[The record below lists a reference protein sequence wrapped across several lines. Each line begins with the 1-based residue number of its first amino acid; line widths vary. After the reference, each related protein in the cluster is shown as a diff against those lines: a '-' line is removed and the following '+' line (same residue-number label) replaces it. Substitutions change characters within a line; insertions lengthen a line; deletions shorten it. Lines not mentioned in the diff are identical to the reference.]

1 MKKYDF
7 IFGIGR
13 DCACPLALR
22 KAGLQLMS
30 LPWDTFPMN
39 PDSDGSDILPR
50 LDLMGPG
57 DSVAYPYDYLHN
69 TPLHAAGPDTKEKE
83 KYDRRLGQFKKRM
96 AGSNNCVLAVYMD
109 TPRSAQTDIDVCKEA
124 QRKLQAFYPHVK
136 VDFLLFSFAPDRPYS
151 QRIVEDLGNGF
162 TRVAFDF
169 KDKTSDPKNFSV
181 DLGQCAAVM
190 RSLAAVRPY
199 TTSAGNRRRTLGEKM
214 RDVGAANVWQYFL
227 YRRRRDFSRLREL
240 LVPRLLL
247 ARLRR
252 RKCDHVLSIGMNCEP
267 AFRFSLSWGF
277 VESTPFSWASCTDP
291 LRLAEVLREPGLIG
305 DQGFSFRDESLMWR
319 CEKTGLSFHG
329 KLAVDAAGATVSP
342 EALAADKD
350 DLVRRLAYLNEK
362 LTRILSDDSS
372 KAIIFRVDTAVALAE
387 DANAKIDAVQRA
399 LEARGARNYTLVV
412 ITEQTA
418 HGRIAP
424 APNRVVRTVKA
435 FNPRSAVA
443 NSKMGDSIGW
453 RAIYEEF
460 APKKILSKKYAF
472 KFEKT

>member
-1 MKKYDF
+1 
-7 IFGIGR
+7 
-13 DCACPLALR
+13 
-22 KAGLQLMS
+22 
-30 LPWDTFPMN
+30 
-39 PDSDGSDILPR
+39 
-50 LDLMGPG
+50 
-57 DSVAYPYDYLHN
+57 
-69 TPLHAAGPDTKEKE
+69 
-83 KYDRRLGQFKKRM
+83 
-96 AGSNNCVLAVYMD
+96 
-109 TPRSAQTDIDVCKEA
+109 
-124 QRKLQAFYPHVK
+124 
-136 VDFLLFSFAPDRPYS
+136 
-151 QRIVEDLGNGF
+151 
-162 TRVAFDF
+162 
-169 KDKTSDPKNFSV
+169 
-181 DLGQCAAVM
+181 
-190 RSLAAVRPY
+190 
-199 TTSAGNRRRTLGEKM
+199 M

-277 VESTPFSWASCTDP
+277 VDSTPFSWASCTDP

-305 DQGFSFRDESLMWR
+305 DQGFSFKDESLMWR

-387 DANAKIDAVQRA
+387 DANAKIDAVQHA
-399 LEARGARNYTLVV
+399 LEARGARNHTLVV
-412 ITEQTA
+412 VTEQTA

-424 APNRVVRTVKA
+424 APNRVVRTVKV

-460 APKKILSKKYAF
+460 APKKILPKKYAF